1 MLKTKKMV
9 RTNVMID
16 KQLIDS
22 IDEFAEEMAED
33 RSTAIRQLLKKAL
46 LEERIN
52 LAINKFQQGISLREA
67 AEIAGVDYWDFQMEL
82 DKRGIPMISSVSLAK
97 KG

>member
-1 MLKTKKMV
+1 
-9 RTNVMID
+9 MID

-52 LAINKFQQGISLREA
+52 LAINKFQQG
-67 AEIAGVDYWDFQMEL
+67 D
-82 DKRGIPMISSVSLAK
+82 LA
-97 KG
+97 

>member
-1 MLKTKKMV
+1 MMEGKEHVENKKMV

-46 LEERIN
+46 
-52 LAINKFQQGISLREA
+52 
-67 AEIAGVDYWDFQMEL
+67 
-82 DKRGIPMISSVSLAK
+82 
-97 KG
+97 